1 MASPPPSAP
10 LTVTEINRRSRQLLE
25 NQFGLVW
32 VVGEIS
38 RATLASSGHWYF
50 VLKDEGAA
58 IDCAMFRGRAQ
69 HLDFR
74 PENGLKVE
82 VRARVTLYEPR
93 GAYQLA
99 VEQMRHAGLGAL
111 FEAFE
116 KLKARLGAEGLFD
129 ASRKKPLPAFA
140 RAIGVV
146 TSPAAAAL
154 RDILTT
160 LARRAPMVPV
170 ILYPTPVQGEGAA
183 AQVARAIAL
192 ANARRECDV
201 LIVARG
207 GGSLEDLWA
216 FNEEPLAR
224 AIAASAIPVVSGVG
238 HETDFT
244 IADFVADLR
253 AATPTAA
260 AVAAS
265 PDREALLAQ
274 LARARARLARGGARA
289 LGEAGQRLDLASRR
303 LLTPAE
309 RIERARGELA
319 TMSRRLALQ
328 ARQAL
333 DLRAAA
339 LRGIAPRLRAAS
351 PALPGL
357 GRDLGRLA
365 RRLAAGAARIQRD
378 RQGALASLA
387 ASLGHL
393 DPTQVLRRGY
403 AIVRAPGGEV
413 VRSAATLKRGDA
425 LEVSFA
431 EGGARVSV
439 EEARADSSPERPG
452 V

>member
-1 MASPPPSAP
+1 MPRNRLGCAPMTAISPSQP
-10 LTVTEINRRSRQLLE
+10 LTVTELNRRSRQVLE
-25 NQFGLVW
+25 NQFGLIW

-50 VLKDEGAA
+50 VLKDDGAA
-58 IDCAMFRGRAQ
+58 IDCAMFKGRAQ
-69 HLDFR
+69 YLDFR

-82 VRARVTLYEPR
+82 VRARVTVYEPR
-93 GAYQLA
+93 GAYQLS

-116 KLKARLGAEGLFD
+116 KLKARLGKEGLFD
-129 ASRKKPLPAFA
+129 EARKKPLPVHA
-140 RAIGVV
+140 RAIGII

-170 ILYPTPVQGEGAA
+170 ILYPSLVQGEGAA
-183 AQVARAIAL
+183 AQLARAIET

-216 FNEEPLAR
+216 FNEEPVAR

-265 PDREALLAQ
+265 PDREALLLQ
-274 LARARARLARGGARA
+274 LGRARSRLVRAAARAVDDAA
-289 LGEAGQRLDLASRR
+289 QRLDLSARR
-303 LLTPAE
+303 LLTPTE
-309 RIERARGELA
+309 HLARGHVQLA
-319 TMSRRLALQ
+319 ALARRLSLQ
-328 ARQAL
+328 ARQAIG
-333 DLRAAA
+333 LREAS
-339 LRGIAPRLRAAS
+339 LRGLAPRLRAAAPDVEGAS
-351 PALPGL
+351 QGF
-357 GRDLGRLA
+357 GRLS
-365 RRLAAGAARIQRD
+365 RRLAAAAARSQRD
-378 RQGALASLA
+378 RLSRLAGAA
-387 ASLGHL
+387 ASLSHL
-393 DPTQVLRRGY
+393 DPTQVLLRGY
-403 AIVRAPGGEV
+403 AIVRAADGDV
-413 VRSAATLKRGDA
+413 VRSGATLARGDA
-425 LEVSFA
+425 LDVSFA
-431 EGGARVSV
+431 EGGASV
-439 EEARADSSPERPG
+439 TVDHPR
-452 V
+452 

>member
-1 MASPPPSAP
+1 MASPPPSTP
-10 LTVTEINRRSRQLLE
+10 LTVTEINRRARQLLE

-116 KLKARLGAEGLFD
+116 KLKARLGAEGLFE
-129 ASRKKPLPAFA
+129 ATRKKPLPAHP

-183 AQVARAIAL
+183 AQVARAIAT
-192 ANARRECDV
+192 AGDRRECDV

-216 FNEEPLAR
+216 FNEEVVAR

-265 PDREALLAQ
+265 PDRDALVAQ
-274 LARARARLARGGARA
+274 LARARARLARGAARA
-289 LGEAGQRLDLASRR
+289 LDEAGQRLDLAARR

-309 RIERARGELA
+309 RIGRARLELA
-319 TMSRRLALQ
+319 AAARRLALQ

-339 LRGIAPRLRAAS
+339 LRGIAPRLRAAA
-351 PALPGL
+351 PELPVHE
-357 GRDLGRLA
+357 RDLARLA
-365 RRLAAGAARIQRD
+365 RRLATGASRAQRERRAR
-378 RQGALASLA
+378 LAAAA

-393 DPTQVLRRGY
+393 DPVQVLARGY
-403 AIVRAPGGEV
+403 AIVRTAGGAL
-413 VRSAATLKRGDA
+413 VRSGASLARGDT
-425 LEVSFA
+425 LDVTFA
-431 EGGARVSV
+431 EGGAAVTV
-439 EEARADSSPERPG
+439 DEPRADSSPKRPG

>member
-1 MASPPPSAP
+1 MATLPAGAP
-10 LTVTEINRRSRQLLE
+10 LTVSELNRRSRQLLE

-32 VVGEIS
+32 VTGEIS
-38 RATLASSGHWYF
+38 RATQAGSGHWYF
-50 VLKDEGAA
+50 VLKDESAA
-58 IDCAMFRGRAQ
+58 IDCAMFKGRAQ
-69 HLDFR
+69 YLDFR

-82 VRARVTLYEPR
+82 VRARVTVYEPR

-116 KLKARLGAEGLFD
+116 KLKAKLAAEGLFD
-129 ASRKKPLPAFA
+129 ESRRRPLPAFA
-140 RAIGVV
+140 RAIGLV

-183 AQVARAIAL
+183 AQVARAIET
-192 ANARRECDV
+192 ANARGECDV

-216 FNEEPLAR
+216 FNEEVVAR
-224 AIAASAIPVVSGVG
+224 AIAASRIPVVSGVG
-238 HETDFT
+238 HETDVT

-265 PDREALLAQ
+265 PDREALSLQ
-274 LARARARLARGGARA
+274 LGRARARLARAATRA
-289 LGEAGQRLDLASRR
+289 LDAATQRLDLCARR

-309 RIERARGELA
+309 RLARGRAELA
-319 TMSRRLALQ
+319 SLARRLVLQ
-328 ARQAL
+328 ARQAAG
-333 DLRAAA
+333 LRAAT
-339 LRGIAPRLRAAS
+339 LRGLAPRLRGCAPDPGPAS
-351 PALPGL
+351 RELA
-357 GRDLGRLA
+357 RLA
-365 RRLAAGAARIQRD
+365 GRLAAGAARALRE
-378 RQGALASLA
+378 RRLRLAGAASSLA
-387 ASLGHL
+387 HL
-393 DPTQVLRRGY
+393 DPAQVLSRGY
-403 AIVRAPGGEV
+403 AIVRAADGTV
-413 VRSAATLKRGDA
+413 VRSGATLSRGDA
-425 LEVSFA
+425 LDLTFA
-431 EGGARVSV
+431 EGGATATVDAPR
-439 EEARADSSPERPG
+439 PPG

>member
-1 MASPPPSAP
+1 VSE
-10 LTVTEINRRSRQLLE
+10 LNRRSRQILE

-32 VVGEIS
+32 VTGEIS
-38 RATLASSGHWYF
+38 RATLAASGHWYF

-58 IDCAMFRGRAQ
+58 VDCAMFKGRAQ
-69 HLDFR
+69 SLEFR

-82 VRARVTLYEPR
+82 VRARVTVYEPR
-93 GAYQLA
+93 GAYQLN

-111 FEAFE
+111 FEAFG

-129 ASRKKPLPAFA
+129 ESRRKPLPAFA
-140 RAIGVV
+140 RAIGIV
-146 TSPAAAAL
+146 TSPDAAAL

-183 AQVARAIAL
+183 AQLAKAIAT

-216 FNEEPLAR
+216 FNEEVVAR

-265 PDREALLAQ
+265 PDGEALRLQ
-274 LARARARLARGGARA
+274 VARARARLARAAVRA
-289 LGEAGQRLDLASRR
+289 LDVAAQRLDLASRR

-309 RIERARGELA
+309 RLARGRAELA
-319 TMSRRLALQ
+319 ALARRLALQ
-328 ARQAL
+328 GRQAL
-333 DLRAAA
+333 GLREAA
-339 LRGIAPRLRAAS
+339 LRGLWPRMRGAVADVGAGS
-351 PALPGL
+351 RERVRL
-357 GRDLGRLA
+357 G
-365 RRLAAGAARIQRD
+365 RRLAAAAARAQRD
-378 RQGALASLA
+378 RAARLASLA

-393 DPTQVLRRGY
+393 DPTRVLARGY
-403 AIVRAPGGEV
+403 AIARAADGRV
-413 VRSAATLKRGDA
+413 VRSGSSLSPGQPLDLT
-425 LEVSFA
+425 FA
-431 EGGARVSV
+431 EGGASV
-439 EEARADSSPERPG
+439 TVDRPR
-452 V
+452 

>member
-1 MASPPPSAP
+1 MASLPASAP
-10 LTVTEINRRSRQLLE
+10 LTVTELNRRSRQLLE

-38 RATLASSGHWYF
+38 RATLAASGHWYF

-58 IDCAMFRGRAQ
+58 IDCAMFKGRAQ
-69 HLDFR
+69 YLDFR

-82 VRARVTLYEPR
+82 VRARVTVYEPR

-129 ASRKKPLPAFA
+129 EARKKPLPAHA
-140 RAIGVV
+140 RAIGIV

-154 RDILTT
+154 RDILAT
-160 LARRAPMVPV
+160 LAKRAPMVPV
-170 ILYPTPVQGEGAA
+170 ILYPTPVQGEGAS
-183 AQVARAIAL
+183 AQVARAIET

-216 FNEEPLAR
+216 FNEEAVAR
-224 AIAASAIPVVSGVG
+224 AIAASSIPVVSGVG

-260 AVAAS
+260 AAAAS
-265 PDREALLAQ
+265 PDREALLLQLERARTR
-274 LARARARLARGGARA
+274 LARATRRVVDDAT
-289 LGEAGQRLDLASRR
+289 QRLDLAARR

-309 RIERARGELA
+309 RLARGRERVAALA
-319 TMSRRLALQ
+319 RRLALQ
-328 ARQAL
+328 ARQAV
-333 DLRAAA
+333 DLREAR
-339 LRGIAPRLRAAS
+339 LRGLAPRLRAAS
-351 PALPGL
+351 PDVERVL
-357 GRDLGRLA
+357 RDLARLA
-365 RRLAAGAARIQRD
+365 SRLAAAAARAQRD
-378 RQGALASLA
+378 RRSRLAAVTASL
-387 ASLGHL
+387 SHL
-393 DPTQVLRRGY
+393 DPSQVLSRGY
-403 AIVRAPGGEV
+403 AIARAADGSVVRAGA
-413 VRSAATLKRGDA
+413 SLSRGDA
-425 LEVSFA
+425 LDLTFA
-431 EGGARVSV
+431 EGGAAVTVDAPR
-439 EEARADSSPERPG
+439 
-452 V
+452 

>member
-1 MASPPPSAP
+1 MASLPASAP
-10 LTVTEINRRSRQLLE
+10 LTVTELNRRSRQLLE

-38 RATLASSGHWYF
+38 RATLAASGHWYF

-58 IDCAMFRGRAQ
+58 IDCAMFKGRAQ
-69 HLDFR
+69 YLDFR

-82 VRARVTLYEPR
+82 VRARVTVYEPR

-129 ASRKKPLPAFA
+129 EARKKPLPAHA
-140 RAIGVV
+140 RAIGIV

-154 RDILTT
+154 RDILAT
-160 LARRAPMVPV
+160 LAKRAPMVPV
-170 ILYPTPVQGEGAA
+170 ILYPTPVQGEGAS
-183 AQVARAIAL
+183 AQVARAIET

-216 FNEEPLAR
+216 FNEEVVAR
-224 AIAASAIPVVSGVG
+224 AIAASSIPVVSGVG

-260 AVAAS
+260 AAAAS
-265 PDREALLAQ
+265 PDREALLLQ
-274 LARARARLARGGARA
+274 LERARARLARAARRVVDDA
-289 LGEAGQRLDLASRR
+289 TQRLDLAARR

-309 RIERARGELA
+309 RLARGRERVAALA
-319 TMSRRLALQ
+319 RRLALQ
-328 ARQAL
+328 ARQAV
-333 DLRAAA
+333 DLREAR
-339 LRGIAPRLRAAS
+339 LRGLAPRLRAAS
-351 PALPGL
+351 PDVEHVL
-357 GRDLGRLA
+357 RDLARLA
-365 RRLAAGAARIQRD
+365 RRLAAAAARAQRD
-378 RQGALASLA
+378 RRSRLAAVTASL
-387 ASLGHL
+387 SHL
-393 DPTQVLRRGY
+393 DPSQVLSRGY
-403 AIVRAPGGEV
+403 AIARAADGSV
-413 VRSAATLKRGDA
+413 VRSGASLSRGDA
-425 LEVSFA
+425 LDLTFA
-431 EGGARVSV
+431 EGGAAVTVDAPR
-439 EEARADSSPERPG
+439 
-452 V
+452 

>member
-1 MASPPPSAP
+1 MASLPGSAP

-25 NQFGLVW
+25 GQFGLVW

-58 IDCAMFRGRAQ
+58 IDCAMFKGRAQ
-69 HLDFR
+69 YLDFR

-116 KLKARLGAEGLFD
+116 KLKARLAAEGLFE
-129 ASRKKPLPAFA
+129 AARKKPLPAFA

-170 ILYPTPVQGEGAA
+170 ILYPTPVQGDGAG
-183 AQVARAIAL
+183 AQVARAIET

-216 FNEEPLAR
+216 FNEEAVAR

-260 AVAAS
+260 AAAAS
-265 PDREALLAQ
+265 PARAGLLGQ
-274 LARARARLARGGARA
+274 RARARARLARGAARA
-289 LGEAGQRLDLASRR
+289 LDEAGQRLDLAARR

-309 RIERARGELA
+309 RIERSRADLAAVARRI
-319 TMSRRLALQ
+319 TLQ
-328 ARQAL
+328 ARQDL
-333 DLRAAA
+333 ELRAAA
-339 LRGIAPRLRAAS
+339 LRGIAPRLRAAA
-351 PALPGL
+351 PALADL
-357 GRDLGRLA
+357 SRDLGRLG
-365 RRLAAGAARIQRD
+365 RGLAAGAARSQRE
-378 RQGALASLA
+378 RRARLAAAA

-393 DPTQVLRRGY
+393 DPSQVLARGY
-403 AIVRAPGGEV
+403 AIVRAPDGAV
-413 VRSAATLKRGDA
+413 VRSGATLARGDA
-425 LEVSFA
+425 LDVTLA
-431 EGGARVSV
+431 EGGAKVTVDEPRSDSV
-439 EEARADSSPERPG
+439 PQRPG

>member
-1 MASPPPSAP
+1 MPGSAP

-25 NQFGLVW
+25 GQFGLVW

-58 IDCAMFRGRAQ
+58 IDCAMFKGRAQ
-69 HLDFR
+69 YLDFR

-116 KLKARLGAEGLFD
+116 KLKARLAAEGLFE
-129 ASRKKPLPAFA
+129 AARKKPLPAFA

-170 ILYPTPVQGEGAA
+170 ILYPTPVQGDGAG
-183 AQVARAIAL
+183 AQVARAIET

-216 FNEEPLAR
+216 FNEEVVAR

-238 HETDFT
+238 HE
-244 IADFVADLR
+244 
-253 AATPTAA
+253 
-260 AVAAS
+260 
-265 PDREALLAQ
+265 
-274 LARARARLARGGARA
+274 
-289 LGEAGQRLDLASRR
+289 
-303 LLTPAE
+303 
-309 RIERARGELA
+309 
-319 TMSRRLALQ
+319 
-328 ARQAL
+328 
-333 DLRAAA
+333 
-339 LRGIAPRLRAAS
+339 
-351 PALPGL
+351 
-357 GRDLGRLA
+357 
-365 RRLAAGAARIQRD
+365 
-378 RQGALASLA
+378 
-387 ASLGHL
+387 
-393 DPTQVLRRGY
+393 
-403 AIVRAPGGEV
+403 
-413 VRSAATLKRGDA
+413 
-425 LEVSFA
+425 
-431 EGGARVSV
+431 
-439 EEARADSSPERPG
+439 
-452 V
+452 

>member
-1 MASPPPSAP
+1 MASLAPSAP
-10 LTVTEINRRSRQLLE
+10 LTVTELNRRSRQVLE

-58 IDCAMFRGRAQ
+58 IDCAMFKGRAQ
-69 HLDFR
+69 YLDFK

-82 VRARVTLYEPR
+82 VRARVTVYEPR

-116 KLKARLGAEGLFD
+116 KLKARLGKEGLFD
-129 ASRKKPLPAFA
+129 EARRKPLPAHP
-140 RAIGVV
+140 RAIGIVS
-146 TSPAAAAL
+146 SPAAAAL

-170 ILYPTPVQGEGAA
+170 ILYPTLVQGEGAA
-183 AQVARAIAL
+183 AQVARAIAT

-216 FNEEPLAR
+216 FNEEVVAR

-274 LARARARLARGGARA
+274 LDRARSRLARCASRA
-289 LGEAGQRLDLASRR
+289 IDVAAQRLDLAARR

-309 RIERARGELA
+309 RLARGREQLQSLA
-319 TMSRRLALQ
+319 RRLALQ
-328 ARQAL
+328 VRQSA
-333 DLRAAA
+333 DLRHSS
-339 LRGIAPRLRAAS
+339 LRGLAPRLRAA
-351 PALPGL
+351 APGL
-357 GRDLGRLA
+357 AELSRDLERLA
-365 RRLAAGAARIQRD
+365 RRLAAGAARTHRE
-378 RQGALASLA
+378 RRARLAAAA

-393 DPTQVLRRGY
+393 DPSQVLARGF
-403 AIVRAPGGEV
+403 AIVRGADGAV
-413 VRSAATLKRGDA
+413 VRSGATLARGDG
-425 LEVSFA
+425 LDLTFA
-431 EGGARVSV
+431 EGGASV
-439 EEARADSSPERPG
+439 TVVAPR
-452 V
+452 

>member
-1 MASPPPSAP
+1 MASLPPSAP
-10 LTVTEINRRSRQLLE
+10 LTVTEINRRSRLLLE
-25 NQFGLVW
+25 NQIGLVW

-38 RATLASSGHWYF
+38 RATLAPSGHWYF

-58 IDCAMFRGRAQ
+58 IDCAMFKGRAQ
-69 HLDFR
+69 YLDFR

-82 VRARVTLYEPR
+82 VRARVTIYEPR

-116 KLKARLGAEGLFD
+116 KLKARLGAEGLFE
-129 ASRKKPLPAFA
+129 AARKKPLPAFA

-170 ILYPTPVQGEGAA
+170 ILYPTPVQGDGAA
-183 AQVARAIAL
+183 VQIARAIET

-201 LIVARG
+201 LVVARG

-216 FNEEPLAR
+216 FNEEAVAR

-265 PDREALLAQ
+265 PDRDALLAQ
-274 LARARARLARGGARA
+274 LARARARLARGATRA
-289 LGEAGQRLDLASRR
+289 LDEAGQRLDLAARR

-309 RIERARGELA
+309 RIGRARGELSA
-319 TMSRRLALQ
+319 MTRRLALQ

-357 GRDLGRLA
+357 RQDLDRLA
-365 RRLAAGAARIQRD
+365 LRLAAGAARTQRE
-378 RQGALASLA
+378 RRAALAALA

-393 DPTQVLRRGY
+393 DPAQVLRRGY
-403 AIVRAPGGEV
+403 AIVRTEGGGL
-413 VRSAATLKRGDA
+413 VRSGAALRRGDA
-425 LEVSFA
+425 LEVTFA
-431 EGGARVSV
+431 EGGARVTV
-439 EEARADSSPERPG
+439 EEPRADSSPDRPG